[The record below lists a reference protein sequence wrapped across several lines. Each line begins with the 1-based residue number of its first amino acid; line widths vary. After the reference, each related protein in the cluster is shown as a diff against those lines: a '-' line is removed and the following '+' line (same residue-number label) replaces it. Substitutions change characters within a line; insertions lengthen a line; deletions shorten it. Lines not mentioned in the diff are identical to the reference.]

1 MYSDEQLQAN
11 LTELGVGQVVS
22 ILFSRYK
29 HLVYGVCLKYL
40 GQAAEAEDTTQLI
53 FEKLLDSLPKQQQLQ
68 SLKAW
73 LYTVSKNQCLMKIR
87 GDKHNTVLKD
97 DLSGIIVE
105 SDDGLHLALEKEENL
120 NKMHAAV
127 QLLEPQQRICVEQFY
142 LQQKSY
148 AQIQAQNGF
157 TFAEVKSYIQNGKRN
172 LKKLMSTN
180 G

>member
-1 MYSDEQLQAN
+1 VPE
-11 LTELGVGQVVS
+11 VGISEVLSV
-22 ILFSRYK
+22 LFGRYK

-40 GQAAEAEDTTQLI
+40 GQAAEAEDATQQI
-53 FEKLLDSLPKQQQLQ
+53 FEKLLATLPKQKELQ

-73 LYTVSKNQCLMKIR
+73 LYTVSKNHCLMKLR
-87 GDKHNTVLKD
+87 GATNKVVLKD
-97 DLSGIIVE
+97 DLSMLHVE
-105 SDDGLHLALEKEENL
+105 SDESLHLALEKEDNL

-127 QLLEPQQRICVEQFY
+127 QLLEPQQRVCVEQFY

-157 TFAEVKSYIQNGKRN
+157 TFAEVKSFIQNGKRK

-180 G
+180 E